1 MNICACS
8 LQRLHLLGCVGFPLH
23 GEVCVAVR
31 GLSVVLRYFG
41 GVRSLVF
48 GTRRLPRSSVAIGRR
63 SALKICSVPV
73 SWPGTALFAWVGVH
87 QFSARCSCCAYSTAP
102 GIHSS
107 RLGLHLPPPELHG
120 GFVAVHWDAGPIE
133 GPVACTLSSCPRR
146 R

>member
-1 MNICACS
+1 M
-8 LQRLHLLGCVGFPLH
+8 RLFPPETTPLGCVGFPLH
-23 GEVCVAVR
+23 GVVCVAVR

-107 RLGLHLPPPELHG
+107 RLGLHLPPPPSFTVVSL
-120 GFVAVHWDAGPIE
+120 
-133 GPVACTLSSCPRR
+133 LSTGTRDR
-146 R
+146 